1 MEDLVAK
8 HTFWEDRKVFITGHT
23 GFKGSWLSVLLKS
36 LGAELYGYSLPPPTE
51 PNLYTLANVSNTI
64 NSIEGDV
71 RDLVSLKK
79 AINDFKPDVVIHMA
93 AQSLVRESYSEPV
106 VTYETN
112 VMGTVNLLESIR
124 HTEGIQSV
132 INVSSD
138 KCYLNRELN
147 RGYKEGE
154 ELGGHDPYSN
164 SKACA
169 ELVTSAFRDS
179 FFSSYSNNT
188 TAIATVRAGNVIGGG
203 DWAVDR
209 LIPDL
214 IRSFIS
220 HQQTNIRNPNAIRPW
235 QHVLEPL
242 SGYLLLAEKLAFTP
256 AFSGAWNFGPNISD
270 AKPVAWIADELTKRW
285 GNDAHWTVDDND
297 HLKETHTLHL
307 DSSKARNTLRW
318 SPKLHLDQALEWT
331 LDWYK
336 AYSRNE
342 SMRSFTES
350 QIQHYL
356 KIE

>member
-1 MEDLVAK
+1 MDLE
-8 HTFWEDRKVFITGHT
+8 FWREKKVYITGHT
-23 GFKGSWLSVLLKS
+23 GFKGSWLSLLLNR
-36 LGAELYGYSLPPPTE
+36 LGAEVYGYALSPPTSPSLFE
-51 PNLYTLANVSNTI
+51 QAEVTKEISSTI
-64 NSIEGDV
+64 GDV
-71 RDLVSLKK
+71 RNLNNLKK
-79 AINDFKPDVVIHMA
+79 SMNDIQPEIVLHMA
-93 AQSLVRESYSEPV
+93 AQSLVRESYTDPV
-106 VTYETN
+106 TTFETN
-112 VMGTVNLLESIR
+112 IMGTVNILEAVR
-124 HTEGIQSV
+124 NLQSV
-132 INVSSD
+132 KALIVVTSD
-138 KCYLNRELN
+138 KCYKNKEQDN
-147 RGYKEGE
+147 GYVETD

-169 ELVTSAFRDS
+169 EQVTNSYQSS
-179 FFSSYSNNT
+179 FFSSLNNIN
-188 TAIATVRAGNVIGGG
+188 IASVRAGNVIGGG

-270 AKPVAWIADELTKRW
+270 AKPVAWIADELTQRW
-285 GNDAHWTVDDND
+285 GNDAHWTMDNNE

-307 DSSKARNTLRW
+307 DSSKARNTLGW
-318 SPKLHLDQALEWT
+318 SPRLHLDQTLEWT

-342 SMRSFTES
+342 SMQSFTES